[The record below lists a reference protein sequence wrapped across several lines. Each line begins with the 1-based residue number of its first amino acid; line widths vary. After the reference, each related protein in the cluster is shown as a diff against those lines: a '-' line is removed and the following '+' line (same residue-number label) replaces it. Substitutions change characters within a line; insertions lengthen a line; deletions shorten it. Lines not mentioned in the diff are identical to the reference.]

1 MFTYISEESFF
12 IGLTWFHPALSGI
25 IVSMLLGEK
34 FLDSNT
40 LYTSLFW
47 YSSCS
52 KTAILWEEFNT
63 SIAYNIF
70 SVSSIAIVSITIIAH
85 ILLLVRLRQL
95 RKKRAQ
101 GRIVVIYDSDGVLIS
116 KRNEDLTSCRTLWRH
131 ERSVV
136 TPKASL
142 FSFIYRLVNILH
154 QGTLYHITGPSGLAP
169 WAQVLI
175 FTIFSQVF
183 FLFNLIET
191 VFSPTL
197 RNSLI
202 DFFPSSRYIYNTV
215 NV

>member
-1 MFTYISEESFF
+1 
-12 IGLTWFHPALSGI
+12 
-25 IVSMLLGEK
+25 MLLGEK

-63 SIAYNIF
+63 SIAYNMF

-85 ILLLVRLRQL
+85 VLLFVRHRQI
-95 RKKRAQ
+95 RNKRSE
-101 GRIVVIYDSDGVLIS
+101 GRMVVVYNSDGVLIS
-116 KRNEDLTSCRTLWRH
+116 RRNEDLTSCQKLWSH

-136 TPKASL
+136 TPQASL
-142 FSFIYRLVNILH
+142 FSFIYRLVCILH
-154 QGTLYHITGPSGLAP
+154 QGTLYHINGPSGLPP
-169 WAQVLI
+169 WAQFLI

-183 FLFNLIET
+183 VIFNLIET
-191 VFSPTL
+191 VFSPNL

-202 DFFPSSRYIYNTV
+202 DFFSSRSYAFNTV